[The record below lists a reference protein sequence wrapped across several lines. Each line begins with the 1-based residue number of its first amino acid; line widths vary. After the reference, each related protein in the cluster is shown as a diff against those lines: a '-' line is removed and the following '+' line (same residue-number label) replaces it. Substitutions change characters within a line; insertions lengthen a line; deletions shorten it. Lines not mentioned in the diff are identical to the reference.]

1 MKTVSDNKQIA
12 KNTIYLYLRMIVLL
26 VVGLYTSRVT
36 LIALGISDYGIFNVV
51 GGIVTMFVF
60 INYAMI
66 NSTQRYITYELGR
79 NDSKRLS
86 LIFSTSM
93 NIHAV
98 IALVIILLSETIG
111 LWFLY
116 NKMVIPP
123 DRMNAAFWVFQFSI
137 ISCFVNIMS
146 VPYNALIIAHE
157 KMAAFAYISLLD
169 AGFKLGIV
177 YLLLIFNWDRLI
189 LYGFLLLM
197 VTTIDMMIYIR
208 YCRLKF
214 PESEYHYII
223 DKPVMIEMTKF
234 ASWNLLGN
242 LSYVCYTQGLNLLL
256 NVFFNPIVNAARGI
270 AVQIQTVVSNF
281 SYNIENAI
289 KPQITKSYSQDDLSR
304 MHTLIFVSARMSFF
318 ALLLVSFP
326 ILLETKQILDLWLA
340 EVPDHTVNFVRL
352 TILLLLIDSLANPLL
367 TAAQATGDMK
377 NYQMTVSLLCF
388 LILPLSYLAL
398 LIWSVPEIV
407 FVVNI
412 IISLIVQIVK
422 LLIVGKQVRLSISV
436 YCKHVFVRA
445 FVVLGM
451 ACALTIPFLYL
462 LDETLFRLIAL
473 VLFSCTVVIGLVWAI
488 GINTSERE
496 VLRQKAVSFINQKIK
511 KCP

>member
-177 YLLLIFNWDRLI
+177 YLLLISNWDRLI

>member
-1 MKTVSDNKQIA
+1 MAAVSDNKQIA
-12 KNTIYLYLRMIVLL
+12 KNTLYLYLRMIVLL

-51 GGIVTMFVF
+51 GGIVSMFVF

-79 NDSKRLS
+79 KDQERLS

-98 IALVIILLSETIG
+98 ISFVIILLSETIG

-116 NKMVIPP
+116 HKMVIPA

-137 ISCFVNIMS
+137 VACFVNIMC

-157 KMAAFAYISLLD
+157 KMSAFAYISLLD

-177 YLLLIFNWDRLI
+177 YLLLISDGDRLI
-189 LYGFLLLM
+189 LYGFLTLI
-197 VTTIDMMIYIR
+197 VTIIDIAIYIA
-208 YCRLKF
+208 YCRRNF
-214 PESEYHYII
+214 PESEYHYIV
-223 DKPVMIEMTKF
+223 DKPLTVEMTKF

-367 TAAQATGDMK
+367 TAAQATGNMK
-377 NYQMTVSLLCF
+377 TYQMTVSLLCF
-388 LILPLSYLAL
+388 FILPCSYLAL
-398 LIWSVPEIV
+398 LIWNVPEIV

-422 LLIVGKQVRLSISV
+422 LLIVGKQVQLSISV

-445 FVVLGM
+445 FAVLGL

-462 LDETLFRLIAL
+462 LDETLFRLFAL
-473 VLFSCTVVIGLVWAI
+473 AIFSCLVVIGLVWTV